1 MSLRIIGGAARS
13 RRIPSPKEADVRP
26 TGERVR
32 EALFNIWGGAVA
44 GACVLDLCAGSG
56 AISLEALSRGAARV
70 VAVEKNPRLCAAMR
84 ENAETLGLAGDFE
97 VRCADVIHEIGRMRA
112 DSARG
117 IDLVFADPPW
127 RDEALRLELIEAVF
141 APEPICAEPRDG
153 DSQGRAAE
161 KSSEVGE
168 ARLVRERRYG
178 ATCLLFYEA
187 RSAGILDEDGGS
199 K

>member
-32 EALFNIWGGAVA
+32 EALFNIWGPVLG

-56 AISLEALSRGAARV
+56 AISLEALSRGATRV

-97 VRCADVIHEIGRMRA
+97 VRCADVIHEIRRMRA

-141 APEPICAEPRDG
+141 APEPICAELVMEAPRG
-153 DSQGRAAE
+153 AAE
-161 KSSEVGE
+161 KSSEAGE

>member
-32 EALFNIWGGAVA
+32 EALFNIWGPVLA

-97 VRCADVIHEIGRMRA
+97 VRCADVIHEIRRIRA

-117 IDLVFADPPW
+117 IDLAFADPPW
-127 RDEALRLELIEAVF
+127 RDEALRLELLEAVF
-141 APEPICAEPRDG
+141 APKPICASLVMETPKGAQR
-153 DSQGRAAE
+153 
-161 KSSEVGE
+161 KSEVVE

-187 RSAGILDEDGGS
+187 RSAGSLDEDGGS